1 VTIDWT
7 AVGSIATAAAVLL
20 AGWQLRLSW
29 QQAKSAFEDQL
40 EREYRDIAAQLP
52 VAALLGAELAPPLF
66 EVTLTAF
73 YRYIDLTNQQ
83 IFLRQH
89 GRISKATWVNW
100 REGIAHNLRRSA
112 FAAAWAQI
120 KEAAPED
127 FHELRRL
134 ENGGFAAKDD
144 PIKWGE
150 ASANRFIDSRT
161 IRQPA
166 RQAAGPSNG
175 QRP

>member
-1 VTIDWT
+1 MTIDWT

-52 VAALLGAELAPPLF
+52 VAALLGAELAPPLS

-83 IFLRQH
+83 IFL
-89 GRISKATWVNW
+89 G
-100 REGIAHNLRRSA
+100 
-112 FAAAWAQI
+112 
-120 KEAAPED
+120 
-127 FHELRRL
+127 ELAR
-134 ENGGFAAKDD
+134 GHC
-144 PIKWGE
+144 PQPQ
-150 ASANRFIDSRT
+150 T
-161 IRQPA
+161 IRVRGGVGPDQRGRA
-166 RQAAGPSNG
+166 RGLP
-175 QRP
+175 